1 MRSKQRSA
9 LIFRSFISRDTLH
22 LTRAYISYIRPLL
35 EYASPIW
42 SSSLHYLNDSIE
54 SVQRAYTKRLLGLQ
68 NLSYKERLTKL
79 KMQSLEHRR
88 LLSDLVVCYNI
99 IHGLSALQFNDFFK
113 FSNSSRTRGHNL
125 RLETPLIK
133 NNTRRNF
140 FAHRIIKPWNALPTT
155 VVNSHSTQSF
165 KRQIS
170 NLDLSLY
177 LKYPCIPHNS

>member
-1 MRSKQRSA
+1 MRSKQQSA
-9 LIFRSFISRDTLH
+9 LIFRSFISRNTLH

-35 EYASPIW
+35 EYASPVW
-42 SSSLHYLNDSIE
+42 SPPLHYLTDSIE
-54 SVQRAYTKRLLGLQ
+54 SVQRAYTKRLPGLQ

-79 KMQSLEHRR
+79 KIQSLKHRR

-99 IHGLSALQFNDFFK
+99 IHGLSALQINDFFK
-113 FSNSSRTRGHNL
+113 FSNTSRTRCHNL
-125 RLETPLIK
+125 RLVTHLIK
-133 NNTRRNF
+133 NNIRRNF

-155 VVNSHSTQSF
+155 IVNSHFTQSF

>member
-1 MRSKQRSA
+1 M
-9 LIFRSFISRDTLH
+9 LNNVIYLYNVHLCYTMLH
-22 LTRAYISYIRPLL
+22 TCTMYY
-35 EYASPIW
+35 
-42 SSSLHYLNDSIE
+42 
-54 SVQRAYTKRLLGLQ
+54 
-68 NLSYKERLTKL
+68 
-79 KMQSLEHRR
+79 
-88 LLSDLVVCYNI
+88 VCYTMLYTCKMYYV
-99 IHGLSALQFNDFFK
+99 HGHSALQFNDFFK

-155 VVNSHSTQSF
+155 IVNSHSTKSF

-177 LKYPCIPHNS
+177 LKYPCIPHNP